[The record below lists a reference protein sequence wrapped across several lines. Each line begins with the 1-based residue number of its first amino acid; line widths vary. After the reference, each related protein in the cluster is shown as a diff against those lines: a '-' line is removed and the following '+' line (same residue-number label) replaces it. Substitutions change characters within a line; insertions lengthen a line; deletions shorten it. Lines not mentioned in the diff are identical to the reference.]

1 MHSPRRSNR
10 KLLDQLSD
18 AIRARRYSP
27 RTEEAYRGWVRRF
40 VVYHGTRHPS
50 DLGKREVNEF
60 LTHLA
65 VEEGASA
72 STQSQA
78 RAAILFLYR
87 FVLHAPLE
95 EVDGGPGVV
104 RGKAP
109 RRLPVV
115 LTRVEVA
122 LILAQLR
129 GTQQLIA
136 SLLYGSGLRLKE
148 ALSLRVKDLDL
159 GRRELVVREGKG
171 GRDRVSVVPGST
183 ILRLKEQLRAR
194 ELMHAEDME
203 AGAGWGFLPGR
214 YAVKSPASG
223 TELGWQFVFPSS
235 NVIVDPRTG
244 AMGRVHLHP
253 TSVQR
258 AVKRAVRSSEVPKRV
273 TCHTFRHSFA
283 THLLEDGYDIRT
295 IQELLGHK
303 SVKTTM
309 IYTHVMNRGGMGV
322 RSPLDS
328 VWPAQAE
335 RPT

>member
-1 MHSPRRSNR
+1 MPSSRRSNR

-50 DLGKREVNEF
+50 ELGMREVNEF

-65 VEEGASA
+65 VEEGSSA

-78 RAAILFLYR
+78 RAALVFLYR

-95 EVDGGPGVV
+95 DVDGGLGVV

-115 LTRVEVA
+115 LTRAEVA
-122 LILAQLR
+122 LILAQMR
-129 GTQQLIA
+129 ATQQLIA

-148 ALSLRVKDLDL
+148 GLALRVKDLDL
-159 GRRELVVREGKG
+159 ARRELIVREGKG
-171 GRDRVSVVPGST
+171 GHDRVSVLPGST
-183 ILRLKEQLRAR
+183 IIRLREQIRAR
-194 ELMHAEDME
+194 EAMHGKDLES
-203 AGAGWGFLPGR
+203 GAGWGFLPGR

-223 TELGWQFVFPSS
+223 TEFGWQFVFPSS
-235 NVIVDPRTG
+235 NVIADPRTG
-244 AMGRVHLHP
+244 AMGRVHRHP

-258 AVKRAVRSSEVPKRV
+258 AVKQATRASGVAKRV

-322 RSPLDS
+322 RSPLDT
-328 VWPAQAE
+328 VWHDQAE
-335 RPT
+335 PPT